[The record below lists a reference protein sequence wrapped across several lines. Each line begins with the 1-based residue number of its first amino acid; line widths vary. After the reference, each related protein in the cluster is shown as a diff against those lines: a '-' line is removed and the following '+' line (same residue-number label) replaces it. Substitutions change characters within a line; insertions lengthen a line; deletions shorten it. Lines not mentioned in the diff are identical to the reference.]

1 MKKIIFLFLVFY
13 LLALSGNLMAEEWGH
28 GFTLVSQKTDGRQIM
43 DKFMPVKRPSSLLL
57 KPEFSIGVF
66 NHNKD
71 FYNFNFTEELKWV
84 KKPNWGKFWKGA
96 MYGALIGGGS
106 LAIIGYLSGDDEPS
120 GTLDIFVMTAEQK
133 ALWGA
138 LIGGIIGGVI
148 GGLIAA
154 L

>member
-120 GTLDIFVMTAEQK
+120 GWIDIFVMTAEQK

>member
-120 GTLDIFVMTAEQK
+120 GTLDIFAMTAEQK

>member
-13 LLALSGNLMAEEWGH
+13 LLALSGNLMAEDWGH